1 MSPESSVVE
10 HSAAALL
17 HQPVECTECPGNGP
31 KGGQAELERAMLASI
46 VECCED
52 AIVSADLD
60 GAIASW
66 NRAAEVLFGYSK
78 QEIAGKQ
85 IQSLV
90 PLEHRDEVEK
100 KTRSI
105 HEGQTLD
112 LFELV
117 ILKKDGG
124 TVPVS
129 IRVSPVLN
137 AAGKVVGSSAIMRD
151 IRRQLDSQ
159 RKLEESEERFRVIAD
174 SFPSLMWVTDEEGEV
189 EFINRAYRA
198 FFATTFEDI
207 RAHKWQLNLH
217 PEDRSAYVAAFER
230 AVRLHLPFREEA
242 RVLHGDG
249 EWRLLGSYAEPRKS
263 ASGKYMGHVGLSA
276 DITERKRAEHALQQS
291 EEKFR
296 QLTENIHEVFWMMTP
311 TADEM
316 LYISPAYEQVWGRT
330 CESLYRSPMS
340 WIESIHPDDLKT
352 AHEQFGR
359 QIQGETL
366 DSEYRILTPDG
377 EEKWICDRA
386 FPIRDDA
393 GNLVRVVG
401 IAEEITVRKRYE
413 QELIQAREEAD
424 AANFAKSR
432 FLANMSHEIRTPM
445 NGVIGMIQLL
455 QQTDL
460 TAEQSRYA
468 SVVQISGKVLLAL
481 IDDIL
486 DLSKIEAGKI
496 TLERLDF
503 DLRRTIEDVVEIL
516 SVQASAKGVY
526 LHFHVDG
533 EIPRILRGDALRLRQ
548 MLTNLSANAIKF
560 TERGEVSLKVEL
572 LSRLEDKTSVR
583 FSVTDT
589 GIGIKPNEIKALF
602 SPFVQAD
609 VSTTRKYGGTGLGL
623 AICKQ
628 LAEMMGGTIGVESQ
642 EGKGSTFWFTA
653 FFGAASA
660 GKQEAAAPARATKSP
675 GPGLP
680 APQRTAHILVA
691 EDNATNRIVALAQ
704 LKKLGYR
711 ADAVANGVEAVE
723 AVATGRYGLVLMD
736 CQMPVMDGFEA
747 TRLIRATASHAGLPI
762 VALTANAMS
771 ADRERCM
778 TAGMSDYLA
787 KPVELGQ
794 LAEKLEIWLAAE
806 GQENAAP
813 AAGEPSSPRTDAIF
827 DEAAL
832 MRRLMDD
839 RPLAGLVLKGCLND
853 LPGQLASLNRLLE
866 AGDSAGLRLQAH
878 TLKGAAATIA
888 ADGLSAIAREMETAA
903 RDGNVA
909 RCGELYPQAVNEFRQ
924 LKQTLEIAGWV

>member
-1 MSPESSVVE
+1 
-10 HSAAALL
+10 
-17 HQPVECTECPGNGP
+17 
-31 KGGQAELERAMLASI
+31 MLASI
-46 VECCED
+46 VESCED
-52 AIVSADLD
+52 AIVSADME
-60 GAIASW
+60 GAIVSW
-66 NRAAEVLFGYSK
+66 NRAAEALFGYTK
-78 QEIAGKQ
+78 QEIAGNH

-90 PLEHRDEVEK
+90 PLEHRDEVGRK
-100 KTRSI
+100 ARDLY
-105 HEGQTLD
+105 EGQTLD
-112 LFELV
+112 LFETV
-117 ILKKDGG
+117 ILRKDGG
-124 TVPVS
+124 TIPVS

-137 AAGKVVGSSAIMRD
+137 AAGKVVGSSAILRD
-151 IRRQLDSQ
+151 IRRQLESQ
-159 RKLEESEERFRVIAD
+159 RNLEESEERFRVIAD
-174 SFPSLMWVTDEEGEV
+174 SFPSLMWITDADGEV
-189 EFINRAYRA
+189 EFINRAYRE
-198 FFATTFEDI
+198 FFSTTCEDI

-217 PEDRSAYVAAFER
+217 PEDRSAYAVAFER

-242 RVLHGDG
+242 RVLRGDG

-276 DITERKRAEHALQQS
+276 DITERKRSEHALQQS

-311 TADEM
+311 TADEI

-366 DSEYRILTPDG
+366 DSEYRILTPEG

-503 DLRRTIEDVVEIL
+503 DPRRTIEDVVEIL

-526 LHFHVDG
+526 LHFHVAA
-533 EIPRILRGDALRLRQ
+533 EIPRLLRGDALRLRQ

-560 TERGEVSLKVEL
+560 TERGEVSLQVEL
-572 LSRLEDKTSVR
+572 LSRLEGRTSVR

-589 GIGIKPNEIKALF
+589 GIGIKSSEMKALF

-623 AICKQ
+623 AICKH

-653 FFGAASA
+653 VFDDA
-660 GKQEAAAPARATKSP
+660 GPGQQEVAAPRRGTKDS
-675 GPGLP
+675 GGRLS
-680 APQRTAHILVA
+680 APQRTARILVA

-704 LKKLGYR
+704 LKKLGYQ
-711 ADAVANGVEAVE
+711 ADAVTNGVEAVE
-723 AVATGRYGLVLMD
+723 AVAGGQYGMVLMD

-747 TRLIRATASHAGLPI
+747 TRRIRATASHAGLPI

-771 ADRERCM
+771 SDRERCM

-806 GQENAAP
+806 PQQNAAP
-813 AAGEPSSPRTDAIF
+813 AAEDPSSPRTDAIF

-853 LPGQLASLNRLLE
+853 LPGQLAALHRLLQT
-866 AGDSAGLRLQAH
+866 GDAAGLRLQAH

-909 RCGELYPQAVNEFRQ
+909 RCGELYPLAANEFRQ
-924 LKQTLEIAGWV
+924 LKQTLETAGWV